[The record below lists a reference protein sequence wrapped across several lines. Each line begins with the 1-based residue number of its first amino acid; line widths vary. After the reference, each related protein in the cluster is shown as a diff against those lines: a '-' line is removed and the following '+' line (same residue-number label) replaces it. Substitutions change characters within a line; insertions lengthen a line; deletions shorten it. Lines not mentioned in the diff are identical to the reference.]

1 MTNVWKIGSRWGNN
15 GESVLDLFLRYGCVF
30 FGGKD
35 DRRVGRWRDV
45 RPGDLFIVSS
55 GSVPVAIGEA
65 LGAFKSYDDIGFD
78 FDAVSQGKFIDANVR
93 ICDALLV
100 PLRDGDSRKGWRID
114 GRKRFCRAWRAAQK
128 AHSFWTVVR
137 PPERVVLT
145 DASSRLPTLLEEI
158 GSRMADAIDCARSES
173 AVARACEIA
182 RFLKAKGTALDV
194 IAEATGLTNTE
205 VSAL

>member
-35 DRRVGRWRDV
+35 DRGVGRWLDV

-55 GSVPVAIGEA
+55 GSVPALIGEA
-65 LGAFKSYDDIGFD
+65 LGTFKSYDDIGFD
-78 FDAVSQGKFIDANVR
+78 FDAVAQGKFIDANVR

-100 PLRDGDSRKGWRID
+100 PLRDGDSKKGWRID
-114 GRKRFCRAWRAAQK
+114 GRKRFCRAYRAAQK
-128 AHSFWTVVR
+128 AHSFWAGVR
-137 PPERVVLT
+137 PPEQIVLPG
-145 DASSRLPTLLEEI
+145 ASSQLPAILEEI

-173 AVARACEIA
+173 VAAKACKIA

-194 IAEATGLTNTE
+194 IAEATGLSNAE
-205 VSAL
+205 VSVL